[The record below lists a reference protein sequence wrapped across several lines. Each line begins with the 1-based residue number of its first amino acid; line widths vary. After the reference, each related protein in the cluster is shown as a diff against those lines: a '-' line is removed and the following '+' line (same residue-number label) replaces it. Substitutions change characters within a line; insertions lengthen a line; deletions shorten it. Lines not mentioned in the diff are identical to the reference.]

1 MNQSLLSEFGTPI
14 ARVEQ
19 ALAALREGR
28 GVMVLD
34 DENRENEGDMIFPA
48 ETMTV
53 EQMALTIRHGSGI
66 VCLCI
71 TEQRR
76 QQLDLPM
83 MVESNTSA
91 YGTGFTVTIE
101 AAKGVTTGVS
111 AADRL
116 TTIRA
121 AIADRAVPAD
131 LHRPGHVFP
140 LRAREGG
147 VLSRGGHTEATIDL
161 VSLAGF
167 KPAGVLCELTNDD
180 GSMARAPECIAFAR
194 AHDMPVVTIEDLVM
208 YRRQQEETRQA
219 S

>member
-1 MNQSLLSEFGTPI
+1 MNQTLLSEFGTPI
-14 ARVEQ
+14 QRVER
-19 ALAALREGR
+19 AVDALRQGS

-34 DENRENEGDMIFPA
+34 DENRENEGDMIFAA

-66 VCLCI
+66 VCLCL
-71 TEQRR
+71 TEERR
-76 QQLDLPM
+76 QQLELPM
-83 MVESNTSA
+83 MVENNSSHFQTA
-91 YGTGFTVTIE
+91 FTVTIE

-116 TTIRA
+116 TTVRA
-121 AIADRAVPAD
+121 ASAEGAKPSD

-140 LRAREGG
+140 LRAQPGG
-147 VLSRGGHTEATIDL
+147 VLTRRGHTEATIDL
-161 VSLAGF
+161 VRLAGF

-180 GSMARAPECIAFAR
+180 GSMAHTSEVAVFAKQ
-194 AHDMPVVTIEDLVM
+194 HHMPVVTIDDLVS
-208 YRRQQEETRQA
+208 YLKAQSQQA

>member
-1 MNQSLLSEFGTPI
+1 MNQTLLSSFDT
-14 ARVEQ
+14 AFDRVEQ

-34 DENRENEGDMIFPA
+34 DESRENEGDMIFAA

-66 VCLCI
+66 VCLCL
-71 TEQRR
+71 TDERR
-76 QQLDLPM
+76 KQLDLPM
-83 MVESNTSA
+83 MVENNTSA
-91 YGTGFTVTIE
+91 FGTGFTVTIE
-101 AAKGVTTGVS
+101 AAHGVTTGVS

-116 TTIRA
+116 TTVRA
-121 AIADRAVPAD
+121 AIADDAKPSD

-140 LRAREGG
+140 LRAQKGG
-147 VLSRGGHTEATIDL
+147 VLTRGGHTEATIDL

-180 GSMARAPECIAFAR
+180 GSMARAPECIAFAKQHNM
-194 AHDMPVVTIEDLVM
+194 AVVTIEDLVA
-208 YRRQQEETRQA
+208 YRQDLERKA